1 MLAFLMGGRVTEL
14 AEAGGGWVRG
24 SERLLV
30 TSAHGTGSQGVTTT
44 QLAASRSV
52 QSWMPRR
59 RDVSEGSS
67 GGKEESGARKGLAK
81 VLETGGRTGAMEEER
96 KGLKDFLL
104 EVVEVKGLTL
114 SEGPRVGT
122 LA

>member
-1 MLAFLMGGRVTEL
+1 M
-14 AEAGGGWVRG
+14 
-24 SERLLV
+24 
-30 TSAHGTGSQGVTTT
+30 
-44 QLAASRSV
+44 V
-52 QSWMPRR
+52 Q
-59 RDVSEGSS
+59 
-67 GGKEESGARKGLAK
+67 

>member
-1 MLAFLMGGRVTEL
+1 M
-14 AEAGGGWVRG
+14 RG

-30 TSAHGTGSQGVTTT
+30 TSAHGTGSEGVTT

-67 GGKEESGARKGLAK
+67 GGKEESGARNGLVH

-104 EVVEVKGLTL
+104 EVVDVKGLTL
-114 SEGPRVGT
+114 SAGLRVGT